1 MRWLGGAV
9 PGLVAGVLTTLCLAT
24 PASAATFCVQK
35 ICGGT
40 FENSLSEAL
49 SDAAANGER
58 DRIELGAYI
67 DTIPAVDQAGSAV
80 DIVGSGDSS
89 VLQGGGGNVAR
100 LKIRDPT
107 STVSNLQVRLN
118 ADSSTGIET
127 NGVIRNV
134 NVTADPP
141 ADQTLVGVLMT
152 GTSTLDG
159 AGIFLPT
166 TPNMDTTGVRTEG
179 VGVKTLN
186 NVAAEGETGILVFNT
201 PPFGPNNNTI
211 VRAAFVRASSGINAN
226 QSQVLV
232 DDALVEAASR
242 GLTAFTD
249 TGSAALRARHVT
261 VVGSGSANSTGI
273 SSADVDGTGPLT
285 STVDVSDSIVTGF
298 DRDLSR
304 PGGGALDVNWSRY
317 ATTGTTPPTGANN
330 TPAPPAFVNPGA
342 RDFRLTAGSAMIDAG
357 DPAALASDERVTD
370 LDGLARLVNGDG
382 DGDCTARRDL
392 GAFEYHPGQR
402 APIAAS
408 ATAAPGSVAAGQPTT
423 FSVSACD
430 PDGDALTFSW
440 SFDDGTNAGGA
451 QVSKAFATGGT
462 HRGTVTVSDPGGRTV
477 TAAASVVVAPPPPL
491 SILSFSMLRQTFAV
505 GSARTPVSAAAKPK
519 RGSAFRYR
527 LSKAGNVSI
536 TIHALLSGRILKG
549 RCVKPTRKLRSAKK
563 CTRAVKRGT
572 LRRAAMAGAN
582 NVPFSGRIGTKPLAP
597 GSYRATI
604 AAPRATSRTARF
616 TIVGGS

>member
-1 MRWLGGAV
+1 MKWLIRAA
-9 PGLVAGVLTTLCLAT
+9 PGLAAAVLTTLCLAA

-35 ICGGT
+35 LSCPGT
-40 FENSLSEAL
+40 FENNLSEAL
-49 SDAAANGER
+49 SDAAGNGER

-67 DTIPAVDQAGSAV
+67 DTIPAVDQAGSPV

-100 LKIRDPT
+100 LKIQDPT

-118 ADSSTGIET
+118 ADSSTGIEMDA
-127 NGVIRNV
+127 VVRDV
-134 NVTADPP
+134 SVTADPP
-141 ADQTLVGVLMT
+141 AAQNLVGVLMN

-159 AGIFLPT
+159 VGVFLPT
-166 TPNMDTTGVRTEG
+166 TPNMTTTGVRTEG
-179 VGVKTLN
+179 LGVKTID
-186 NVAAEGETGILVFNT
+186 NVTAEGENGIVAANGA
-201 PPFGPNNNTI
+201 PFGPNNNTI
-211 VRAAFVRASSGINAN
+211 VRAAFVRASSGIVAN

-232 DDALVEAASR
+232 DDALLETAST
-242 GLTAFTD
+242 GLLAFAS
-249 TGSAALRARHVT
+249 TGSVALRARHVT
-261 VVGSGSANSTGI
+261 VMQTGTATNTSGVESLDFDGS
-273 SSADVDGTGPLT
+273 GPLT
-285 STVDVSDSIVTGF
+285 ATTDVSNSIITGF
-298 DRDLSR
+298 DRDALR
-304 PGGGALDVNWSRY
+304 AGGGTLDINWSRY
-317 ATTGTTPPTGANN
+317 ATTGATPPTGANN
-330 TPAPPAFVNPGA
+330 TSAPPAFVNPGA

-357 DPAALASDERVTD
+357 DPAALASDEPVTD
-370 LDGLARLVNGDG
+370 LDGLARVVNG

-408 ATAAPGSVAAGQPTT
+408 ATAAPGSVAAAQPVT
-423 FSVSACD
+423 FSASACD

-462 HRGTVTVSDPGGRTV
+462 HAGTVTVSDPGGRSV

-505 GSARTPVSAAAKPK
+505 GSAPTPVSAAAKPK

-536 TIHALLSGRILKG
+536 TIHTLLSGRISKG

-572 LRRAAMAGAN
+572 LRRAGMAGAN
-582 NVPFSGRIGTKPLAP
+582 NVPFSGRIGTKPLAL

-604 AAPRATSRTARF
+604 AAPGATSRTAGFR
-616 TIVGGS
+616 IVGGS

>member
-1 MRWLGGAV
+1 
-9 PGLVAGVLTTLCLAT
+9 
-24 PASAATFCVQK
+24 
-35 ICGGT
+35 
-40 FENSLSEAL
+40 
-49 SDAAANGER
+49 
-58 DRIELGAYI
+58 
-67 DTIPAVDQAGSAV
+67 
-80 DIVGSGDSS
+80 
-89 VLQGGGGNVAR
+89 
-100 LKIRDPT
+100 
-107 STVSNLQVRLN
+107 
-118 ADSSTGIET
+118 
-127 NGVIRNV
+127 
-134 NVTADPP
+134 
-141 ADQTLVGVLMT
+141 
-152 GTSTLDG
+152 
-159 AGIFLPT
+159 
-166 TPNMDTTGVRTEG
+166 MDTTGVRTEG
-179 VGVKTLN
+179 VGVKIIN
-186 NVAAEGETGILVFNT
+186 NLTAEGETGILAFNT
-201 PPFGPNNNTI
+201 PPLGPNNNTI
-211 VRAAFVRASSGINAN
+211 VRAAFVRANSGINAN

-232 DDALVEAASR
+232 DDALVEAASS

-261 VVGSGSANSTGI
+261 VVESGSANSTGI
-273 SSADVDGTGPLT
+273 SSTDLDGTGPLT
-285 STVDVSDSIVTGF
+285 STVDVSNSIVTGF
-298 DRDLSR
+298 DRDLLR
-304 PGGGALDVNWSRY
+304 PGGGTGTLDINWSRY

-330 TPAPPAFVNPGA
+330 TSAGPAFADPAA

-357 DPAALASDERVTD
+357 DPAALASDEPVTD
-370 LDGLARLVNGDG
+370 LDGLARLVNG

-408 ATAAPGSVAAGQPTT
+408 ATAAPGSVAAAQPAT
-423 FSVSACD
+423 FSAVACD

-462 HRGTVTVSDPGGRTV
+462 HAGTVTVSDPGGRSV
-477 TAAASVVVAPPPPL
+477 TAAASVVVAPPPLL

-505 GSARTPVSAAAKPK
+505 GSAPTPVSAAAKPK

-536 TIHALLSGRILKG
+536 TIHTLLSGRISKG

-572 LRRAAMAGAN
+572 LRRAGMAGAN
-582 NVPFSGRIGTKPLAP
+582 NVPFSGRIGTKPLAL

-604 AAPRATSRTARF
+604 AAPPATSRTARF